1 MAKKNEA
8 KIKFTAET
16 GGFNDSIKK
25 ANQQMSELRAELK
38 LNETQMKTT
47 GETVE
52 GLERKHKILSD
63 QLQASH
69 DKTEALNQKVN
80 KAIEIYGENSDEVSK
95 LRTQLLNAQTAEEKI
110 KQSIQACNDELDA
123 QRKASEAVEDA
134 HESLTDKI
142 KRQQSELDGLKN
154 DYAELVASGK
164 GASDEA
170 KNLARSIEDLSGELK
185 DSKKEM
191 SNASKMADEL
201 DKSLEEVDDSAENA
215 GDGFTILGGAVAD
228 LASSAIQG
236 AIGKISEFIGYLADL
251 PQATMELRQD
261 MGTLTTAFDN
271 VGMSTD
277 TAKETWKELYAV
289 FGEDDRAV
297 ETANHIARMADSQED
312 LNDWVTITTGVW
324 ATYQDSLPVEGL
336 AEASAETAKT
346 GTVTGNLAD
355 ALNWSSEASQMF
367 AKYMSDDVVTAE
379 DAFNVALSECTT
391 EQERQ
396 QLITETL
403 TKLYG
408 ESADTYRETTSAQ
421 MEAKEATAEH
431 ILAEANL
438 ATAIEPVTT
447 KFNEMK
453 ASILTG
459 ILPAVEKFS
468 GIMLDALD
476 WMQEHPVLMKSI
488 AVTVGVLATA
498 LGILTGVVLAYTI
511 AQWAMNSA
519 ILANPITW
527 VVMGIIAVIA
537 VLAGVIVAIVHY
549 WDEIVV
555 AVKNAGAKIVEVW
568 NKFVS
573 WLDSNVIQPI
583 SKFFTEL
590 WDGIV
595 ATTTET
601 WGVIKEFFSGLWTS
615 ISTTATE
622 IWNSILTFFMSI
634 PSWIDVNVIQPIV
647 GFFTGLWIKMQEI
660 WNTIVNV
667 IQVALMFVGSII
679 SGAVQIITLPFMFIW
694 ENCKEY
700 VFQAW
705 EWIKEKVTTGIN
717 FVKDIITNV
726 MTAIKT
732 VFSTIWDA
740 IVTKLTS
747 VFETITLA
755 VSTVWT
761 AISETLS
768 TIWNAISA
776 HISSVLDS
784 IMTVISTAW
793 EAIKTATTTAF
804 EAIKTVASNV
814 WNSIKTTV
822 SSIVDGIK
830 TAISTAWN
838 AVKTTTE
845 TIFNGVKSV
854 ASNVW
859 NSIKTTVS
867 NIVNGVKSTIST
879 AWNTVK
885 STTSNVFNSIK
896 STATSVWNGVKTA
909 ITKPIEEAKEKIK
922 SGIDSI
928 KGFFSGMK
936 LEFPKIKMPHFKI
949 SGSFSLD
956 PPSVPSLGIEWY
968 KDGGILTKPTIFGM
982 HGMNLMAGG
991 EAGAEAILPIDRLEG
1006 YIAGAIEKT
1015 MQVADVQALADA
1027 VEDLANRPIMLNVN
1041 GKNFATATANDTD
1054 NVNGLRSSFKSRGL
1068 VLA

>member
-1 MAKKNEA
+1 MAKNNEA

-16 GGFNDSIKK
+16 GDFNDSIKK
-25 ANQQMSELRAELK
+25 ANQEMSELRAELK
-38 LNETQMKTT
+38 LNEAQMKTT
-47 GETVE
+47 GATVE
-52 GLERKHKILSD
+52 GLEQKHKILSD
-63 QLQASH
+63 QLQASQS
-69 DKTEALNQKVN
+69 KTEALNQKVN
-80 KAIEIYGENSDEVSK
+80 KAVEIYGENSEEVSK

-110 KQSIQACNDELDA
+110 RQSIQACNDELDA
-123 QRKASEAVEDA
+123 QRQASEAVEDA

-170 KNLARSIEDLSGELK
+170 QNLARSIEDLSGELK

-236 AIGKISEFIGYLADL
+236 AIGKISEFVGYLAEL

-277 TAKETWKELYAV
+277 TAKDTWKELYAV

-297 ETANHIARMADSQED
+297 ETANNIARMADSQED

-346 GTVTGNLAD
+346 GTVTGGLAD
-355 ALNWSSEASQMF
+355 ALNWSSEASKMF

-396 QLITETL
+396 ALITDTL

-408 ESADTYRETTSAQ
+408 SSADTYRETTSAQ
-421 MEAKEATAEH
+421 MEAKEATAEN

-438 ATAIEPVTT
+438 ADAIEPVTT

-453 ASILTG
+453 TSILNG

-468 GIMLDALD
+468 GVMIDALD

-555 AVKNAGAKIVEVW
+555 AVKNAGASIMSALQTAWDWMTSLFGTLGTWV
-568 NKFVS
+568 NT
-573 WLDSNVIQPI
+573 NVIQPV
-583 SKFFTEL
+583 
-590 WDGIV
+590 V
-595 ATTTET
+595 A
-601 WGVIKEFFSGLWTS
+601 
-615 ISTTATE
+615 
-622 IWNSILTFFMSI
+622 
-634 PSWIDVNVIQPIV
+634 
-647 GFFTGLWIKMQEI
+647 FFTGLWTKLQEI

-667 IQVALMFVGSII
+667 VSIAFQLIASII
-679 SGAVQIITLPFMFIW
+679 TGAIQIITLPFMFIW

-705 EWIKEKVTTGIN
+705 EWIKEKVTAGIN
-717 FVKDIITNV
+717 AMKDVISSVMNV
-726 MTAIKT
+726 VSSIFTT
-732 VFSTIWDA
+732 V
-740 IVTKLTS
+740 
-747 VFETITLA
+747 
-755 VSTVWT
+755 
-761 AISETLS
+761 
-768 TIWNAISA
+768 WNAIKNA
-776 HISSVLDS
+776 LAPIL
-784 IMTVISTAW
+784 
-793 EAIKTATTTAF
+793 E
-804 EAIKTVASNV
+804 
-814 WNSIKTTV
+814 
-822 SSIVDGIK
+822 GIK
-830 TAISTAWN
+830 SAVSTAWN
-838 AVKTTTE
+838 AVKTATE
-845 TIFNGVKSV
+845 AVFNGIKSV
-854 ASNVW
+854 ASSVW
-859 NSIKTTVS
+859 NGIKTTVTG
-867 NIVNGVKSTIST
+867 VVDGVKTAVSG

-885 STTSNVFNSIK
+885 STTSSVFNGIK
-896 STATSVWNGVKTA
+896 STASSIWTGIKNA
-909 ITKPIEEAKEKIK
+909 ITKPIEEAKTKIK
-922 SGIDSI
+922 GIVDTI
-928 KGFFSGMK
+928 KGFFTGMK
-936 LEFPKIKMPHFKI
+936 LDFPKVKMPHFSISPSGWKI
-949 SGSFSLD
+949 GDLLEGSI
-956 PPSVPSLGIEWY
+956 PKLGIEWY
-968 KDGGILTKPTIFGM
+968 KDGGIFTKPTIFNTPYGLK
-982 HGMNLMAGG
+982 GVG
-991 EAGAEAILPIDRLEG
+991 EAGAEAVLPIDKLEG
-1006 YIAGAIEKT
+1006 YIAGTIERH

>member
-1 MAKKNEA
+1 MAKNEA
-8 KIKFTAET
+8 KIKFSAET

-25 ANQQMSELRAELK
+25 SNQQMSELRAELK

-47 GETVE
+47 GATVE
-52 GLERKHKILSD
+52 GLEQKHKILSN

-123 QRKASEAVEDA
+123 QRQASEAVEDA

-164 GASDEA
+164 GATDEA
-170 KNLARSIEDLSGELK
+170 QNLARSIEDLSGELK

-236 AIGKISEFIGYLADL
+236 AIGKISEFMGYLADL
-251 PQATMELRQD
+251 PSATMELRQD
-261 MGTLTTAFDN
+261 MGTLTTAFDDM
-271 VGMSTD
+271 GMSTD
-277 TAKETWKELYAV
+277 TAKNTWKELYAV

-297 ETANHIARMADSQED
+297 ETANHIARMSDNQKD
-312 LNDWVTITTGVW
+312 LNDWVTISTGI
-324 ATYQDSLPVEGL
+324 YGRFQDSLDPAAL
-336 AEASAETAKT
+336 AESAVETRNV
-346 GTVTGNLAD
+346 GTVTGALAD

-396 QLITETL
+396 ALITDTL

-408 ESADTYRETTSAQ
+408 DSADTYRETTSAQ
-421 MEAKEATAEH
+421 MEAKEATAEN

-453 ASILTG
+453 TSILTG
-459 ILPAVEKFS
+459 VLPAVEKFS

-498 LGILTGVVLAYTI
+498 LGILTGVVIGYTI

-519 ILANPITW
+519 ILANPLTW
-527 VVMGIIAVIA
+527 VIMGIIAVVA

-555 AVKNAGAKIVEVW
+555 AVKNAGASIMSALQTAWDWMTSLFGTLGTWV
-568 NKFVS
+568 
-573 WLDSNVIQPI
+573 DTNVIQPV
-583 SKFFTEL
+583 
-590 WDGIV
+590 V
-595 ATTTET
+595 A
-601 WGVIKEFFSGLWTS
+601 
-615 ISTTATE
+615 
-622 IWNSILTFFMSI
+622 
-634 PSWIDVNVIQPIV
+634 
-647 GFFTGLWIKMQEI
+647 FFTGLWTKLQEI

-667 IQVALMFVGSII
+667 VQVAFMLIGSVIN
-679 SGAVQIITLPFMFIW
+679 GAIQIITLPFMFIW

-705 EWIKEKVTTGIN
+705 EWIKSTVSTAIN
-717 FVKDIITNV
+717 AVKD
-726 MTAIKT
+726 
-732 VFSTIWDA
+732 TISNIMA
-740 IVTKLTS
+740 VISS
-747 VFETITLA
+747 VFTTVWSAMQNALAPILEGIKSA
-755 VSTVWT
+755 VST
-761 AISETLS
+761 A
-768 TIWNAISA
+768 WNA
-776 HISSVLDS
+776 V
-784 IMTVISTAW
+784 
-793 EAIKTATTTAF
+793 KTATESVFNAV
-804 EAIKTVASNV
+804 KSVASSV
-814 WNSIKTTV
+814 WNGIKTTV
-822 SSIVDGIK
+822 TSVVNGVK

-838 AVKTTTE
+838 AVKTTTSSV
-845 TIFNGVKSV
+845 FNG
-854 ASNVW
+854 
-859 NSIKTTVS
+859 
-867 NIVNGVKSTIST
+867 
-879 AWNTVK
+879 
-885 STTSNVFNSIK
+885 IK
-896 STATSVWNGVKTA
+896 STATSVWNGIKTA
-909 ITKPIEEAKEKIK
+909 ITKPIEDAKTKIK
-922 SGIDSI
+922 GIIDTI

-949 SGSFSLD
+949 TGSFSLD
-956 PPSVPSLGIEWY
+956 PPSVPKLGIEWY

-982 HGMNLMAGG
+982 NGMNLMAGG

-1027 VEDLANRPIMLNVN
+1027 VEDLANRPILLNVN

>member
-1 MAKKNEA
+1 MAKNEA
-8 KIKFTAET
+8 KIKFSAET

-25 ANQQMSELRAELK
+25 SNQQMSELRAELK

-47 GETVE
+47 GATVE
-52 GLERKHKILSD
+52 GLEQKHKILSN

-110 KQSIQACNDELDA
+110 RQSIQACNDELDA
-123 QRKASEAVEDA
+123 QRQASEAVEDA

-170 KNLARSIEDLSGELK
+170 QELARSIEDLSGELK

-236 AIGKISEFIGYLADL
+236 AIGKISEFIGYLAEL
-251 PQATMELRQD
+251 PSATMELRQD

-277 TAKETWKELYAV
+277 TAKDTWKELYAV

-297 ETANHIARMADSQED
+297 ETANNIARMADSQKD

-346 GTVTGNLAD
+346 GTVTGGLAD

-396 QLITETL
+396 ALITDTL

-408 ESADTYRETTSAQ
+408 SSADTYRETTSAQ

-453 ASILTG
+453 TSILTG
-459 ILPAVEKFS
+459 VLPAVESFS
-468 GIMLDALD
+468 GVMLGALD

-519 ILANPITW
+519 ILANPLTW
-527 VVMGIIAVIA
+527 TIMGIIAVVA

-555 AVKNAGAKIVEVW
+555 AVKNAGASIMSALQTAWDWMTSLFGTLGTWV
-568 NKFVS
+568 
-573 WLDSNVIQPI
+573 DTNVIQP
-583 SKFFTEL
+583 
-590 WDGIV
+590 V
-595 ATTTET
+595 
-601 WGVIKEFFSGLWTS
+601 
-615 ISTTATE
+615 
-622 IWNSILTFFMSI
+622 
-634 PSWIDVNVIQPIV
+634 V
-647 GFFTGLWIKMQEI
+647 GFFTGLWTKLQEI

-667 IQVALMFVGSII
+667 VQVAFMLIGSII
-679 SGAVQIITLPFMFIW
+679 NGAIQIITLPFMFIW

-705 EWIKEKVTTGIN
+705 EWIKEKVTAGIN
-717 FVKDIITNV
+717 AVKDIVSSV
-726 MTAIKT
+726 MNA
-732 VFSTIWDA
+732 VA
-740 IVTKLTS
+740 S
-747 VFETITLA
+747 VFT
-755 VSTVWT
+755 T
-761 AISETLS
+761 A
-768 TIWNAISA
+768 WNAIKNA
-776 HISSVLDS
+776 LAPIL
-784 IMTVISTAW
+784 
-793 EAIKTATTTAF
+793 E
-804 EAIKTVASNV
+804 
-814 WNSIKTTV
+814 
-822 SSIVDGIK
+822 GIK
-830 TAISTAWN
+830 SAVSTAWN
-838 AVKTTTE
+838 AVKTATE
-845 TIFNGVKSV
+845 TVFNGIKSV
-854 ASNVW
+854 ASSVW
-859 NSIKTTVS
+859 NGIKTSVSSVVNGIKTTVS
-867 NIVNGVKSTIST
+867 G

-885 STTSNVFNSIK
+885 STTSNVFNGIK
-896 STATSVWNGVKTA
+896 STATSVWNGIKTA
-909 ITKPIEEAKEKIK
+909 ITKPIEEAKTKIK
-922 SGIDSI
+922 GGIDSI

-949 SGSFSLD
+949 TGSFSLD
-956 PPSVPSLGIEWY
+956 PPSVPKLGLEWY
-968 KDGGILTKPTIFGM
+968 KNGGILTKPTIFGM
-982 HGMNLMAGG
+982 HGLNLMAGG

-1027 VEDLANRPIMLNVN
+1027 IEDLANRPIMLNVN

>member
-16 GGFNDSIKK
+16 GGFNESIKK
-25 ANQQMSELRAELK
+25 ANQEMSELRAELK
-38 LNETQMKTT
+38 LNEAQMKTT

-52 GLERKHKILSD
+52 GLEQKHKILSS

-80 KAIEIYGENSDEVSK
+80 KAVEIYGANSEEVSK
-95 LRTQLLNAQTAEEKI
+95 LKTQLLNAQTAEEKI
-110 KQSIQACNDELDA
+110 KQAIQDCNDELDA
-123 QRKASEAVEDA
+123 QKRASEAVEDA
-134 HESLTDKI
+134 HESLADTI

-154 DYAELVASGK
+154 EYAELVASGE
-164 GASDEA
+164 GATDEA
-170 KNLARSIEDLSGELK
+170 KDLAKAIEDLSGELK
-185 DSKKEM
+185 DNKTEM

-277 TAKETWKELYAV
+277 TATDTWKELYAV

-297 ETANHIARMADSQED
+297 ETANHIARMAESQED

-346 GTVTGNLAD
+346 GTVTGGLAD

-367 AKYMSDDVVTAE
+367 AKYMSEDVVTAE

-396 QLITETL
+396 ALITDTL
-403 TKLYG
+403 TALYG
-408 ESADTYRETTSAQ
+408 DSAEKYRETTSAQ

-453 ASILTG
+453 TAVLTG
-459 ILPAVEKFS
+459 VLPAVEKFS
-468 GIMLDALD
+468 GVMVDALD

-488 AVTVGVLATA
+488 AVAVGIFAGA
-498 LGILTGVVLAYTI
+498 LGILTGVVVAFTV

-527 VVMGIIAVIA
+527 VIMAIIAVIA

-555 AVKNAGAKIVEVW
+555 AVKNAGTAIMTALQTAWDWMTTLFGTLGTWV
-568 NKFVS
+568 NT
-573 WLDSNVIQPI
+573 NVIQPV
-583 SKFFTEL
+583 
-590 WDGIV
+590 V
-595 ATTTET
+595 A
-601 WGVIKEFFSGLWTS
+601 
-615 ISTTATE
+615 
-622 IWNSILTFFMSI
+622 
-634 PSWIDVNVIQPIV
+634 
-647 GFFTGLWIKMQEI
+647 FFTGLWTSLQEI

-667 IQVALMFVGSII
+667 ISIAFQLI
-679 SGAVQIITLPFMFIW
+679 ASIFTAYIQIITLPFMFIW
-694 ENCKEY
+694 ENCKTY

-705 EWIKEKVTTGIN
+705 EWIKSVVSTAIN
-717 FVKDIITNV
+717 AVKETLATV
-726 MTAIKT
+726 MTAI
-732 VFSTIWDA
+732 STA
-740 IVTKLTS
+740 FT
-747 VFETITLA
+747 
-755 VSTVWT
+755 T
-761 AISETLS
+761 A
-768 TIWNAISA
+768 WNAIS
-776 HISSVLDS
+776 
-784 IMTVISTAW
+784 TALAPIL
-793 EAIKTATTTAF
+793 E
-804 EAIKTVASNV
+804 
-814 WNSIKTTV
+814 
-822 SSIVDGIK
+822 GIK
-830 TAISTAWN
+830 SAVSTAWN
-838 AVKTTTE
+838 AVKTATE
-845 TIFNGVKSV
+845 TVFNGIKTL
-854 ASNVW
+854 ASSVW
-859 NSIKTTVS
+859 NGIKTAVTSVVEGVKTTVTS
-867 NIVNGVKSTIST
+867 

-885 STTSNVFNSIK
+885 TTTSNVF
-896 STATSVWNGVKTA
+896 TA
-909 ITKPIEEAKEKIK
+909 IKTTVTSIWTGIKNAITTPIESAKEKI
-922 SGIDSI
+922 SGIIDTI
-928 KGFFSGMK
+928 KGLFSGMK
-936 LEFPKIKMPHFKI
+936 LEFPSIKMPHFSISPSGWKI
-949 SGSFSLD
+949 GDLLEGSI
-956 PPSVPSLGIEWY
+956 PTLGIEWY
-968 KDGGILTKPTIFGM
+968 KDGGIFTKPTIFNTPYGLK
-982 HGMNLMAGG
+982 GVG
-991 EAGAEAILPIDRLEG
+991 EAGAEAVLPIDRLEG
-1006 YIAGAIEKT
+1006 YMAGAIEKT

>member
-25 ANQQMSELRAELK
+25 ANQEMSELRAELK
-38 LNETQMKTT
+38 LNEAQMKTT
-47 GETVE
+47 GATVE
-52 GLERKHKILSD
+52 GLEQKHKILSN
-63 QLQASH
+63 QLQASQ

-110 KQSIQACNDELDA
+110 KQAIQACNDELEA
-123 QRKASEAVEDA
+123 QKNVVEEAEEA

-154 DYAELVASGK
+154 DYAELVASGR

-170 KNLARSIEDLSGELK
+170 QELARSIEELSGDLK
-185 DSKKEM
+185 DNKKNM
-191 SNASKMADEL
+191 SNASKMADEF
-201 DKSLEEVDDSAENA
+201 DRSLEEVDDSADNA
-215 GDGFTILGGAVAD
+215 GDGFTVLKGTIAD

-236 AIGKISEFIGYLADL
+236 AIGKLGEFMGYLAEL
-251 PQATMELRQD
+251 PSATMELRQD

-297 ETANHIARMADSQED
+297 ETANNIARMADSQKD

-346 GTVTGNLAD
+346 GTVTGGLAD

-396 QLITETL
+396 ALITDTL

-408 ESADTYRETTSAQ
+408 KSADTYRETTGAQ
-421 MEAKEATAEH
+421 MEAKEATAEN

-453 ASILTG
+453 TAVLTG
-459 ILPAVEKFS
+459 VLPAVEKFS

-498 LGILTGVVLAYTI
+498 LGILVGVVTAYTI

-527 VVMGIIAVIA
+527 VVMAIIAVIA
-537 VLAGVIVAIVHY
+537 ILAGVIVAIVHY

-555 AVKNAGAKIVEVW
+555 AVKNAGASIMSALQTAW
-568 NKFVS
+568 DWMTSLFGTLAS
-573 WLDSNVIQPI
+573 WVDTNVIQPVV
-583 SKFFTEL
+583 T
-590 WDGIV
+590 
-595 ATTTET
+595 
-601 WGVIKEFFSGLWTS
+601 
-615 ISTTATE
+615 
-622 IWNSILTFFMSI
+622 
-634 PSWIDVNVIQPIV
+634 
-647 GFFTGLWIKMQEI
+647 FFTGLWTKLQEI

-667 IQVALMFVGSII
+667 VQVAFMFIGSII
-679 SGAVQIITLPFMFIW
+679 SGAIQIITLPFMLIW
-694 ENCKEY
+694 ENCKTY
-700 VFQAW
+700 VFEAW
-705 EWIKEKVTTGIN
+705 EWIKEKVTTAIN
-717 FVKDIITNV
+717 AVKEV
-726 MTAIKT
+726 M
-732 VFSTIWDA
+732 
-740 IVTKLTS
+740 
-747 VFETITLA
+747 
-755 VSTVWT
+755 STVMNAIET
-761 AISETLS
+761 AFT
-768 TIWNAISA
+768 TVWNAIKNALSP
-776 HISSVLDS
+776 VL
-784 IMTVISTAW
+784 
-793 EAIKTATTTAF
+793 E
-804 EAIKTVASNV
+804 
-814 WNSIKTTV
+814 
-822 SSIVDGIK
+822 GIK
-830 TAISTAWN
+830 TAVSTAWN
-838 AVKTTTE
+838 AVKTATSTV
-845 TIFNGVKSV
+845 FNAVKSV
-854 ASNVW
+854 ASSVW
-859 NSIKTTVS
+859 NGIKTAVS
-867 NIVNGVKSTIST
+867 NVVNGVKTAVSS

-885 STTSNVFNSIK
+885 SITSSVFNGIK
-896 STATSVWNGVKTA
+896 STATSVWNGIKNA
-909 ITKPIEEAKEKIK
+909 ITKPIEDAKNKIK
-922 SGIDSI
+922 GIIDTI
-928 KGFFSGMK
+928 KGFFSGLK

-949 SGSFSLD
+949 TGSFSLN
-956 PPSVPSLGIEWY
+956 PPSVPKLGIEWY
-968 KDGGILTKPTIFGM
+968 KDGGIFTKPTIFNTPYGLK
-982 HGMNLMAGG
+982 GVG
-991 EAGAEAILPIDRLEG
+991 EAGAEAVLPIDKLEG
-1006 YIAGAIEKT
+1006 YIAGTIERH

>member
-16 GGFNDSIKK
+16 GDFNDSIKK
-25 ANQQMSELRAELK
+25 ANQEMSELRAELK

-47 GETVE
+47 GTTVE
-52 GLERKHKILSD
+52 GLEQKHKILSD

-80 KAIEIYGENSDEVSK
+80 KAIEIYGENSEEVSK

-110 KQSIQACNDELDA
+110 RQSIQACNDELDA
-123 QRKASEAVEDA
+123 QRQASEAVEDA

-170 KNLARSIEDLSGELK
+170 QNLARSIEDLSGELK

-201 DKSLEEVDDSAENA
+201 DKSLEEVDDSAEKA

-277 TAKETWKELYAV
+277 TAKDTWKELYAV

-297 ETANHIARMADSQED
+297 ETANNIARMADSQED

-346 GTVTGNLAD
+346 GTVTGGLAD
-355 ALNWSSEASQMF
+355 ALNWSSEASKMF

-396 QLITETL
+396 ALITDTL

-408 ESADTYRETTSAQ
+408 SSADTYRETTSAQ
-421 MEAKEATAEH
+421 MEAKEATAEQ

-453 ASILTG
+453 TSILTG
-459 ILPAVEKFS
+459 VLPAVEKFS

-555 AVKNAGAKIVEVW
+555 AVKNAGTAIMTALQTAWDWMTSLFGTLGTWV
-568 NKFVS
+568 NT
-573 WLDSNVIQPI
+573 NVIQPV
-583 SKFFTEL
+583 
-590 WDGIV
+590 V
-595 ATTTET
+595 A
-601 WGVIKEFFSGLWTS
+601 
-615 ISTTATE
+615 
-622 IWNSILTFFMSI
+622 
-634 PSWIDVNVIQPIV
+634 
-647 GFFTGLWIKMQEI
+647 FFTGLWTKLQEI

-667 IQVALMFVGSII
+667 VSIAFQLIASII
-679 SGAVQIITLPFMFIW
+679 TGAIQIITLPFMFIW

-705 EWIKEKVTTGIN
+705 EWIKSVVSTGIN
-717 FVKDIITNV
+717 AMKDVISSVMNV
-726 MTAIKT
+726 VSSIFTTVWNAIKNALAPILEGIK
-732 VFSTIWDA
+732 S
-740 IVTKLTS
+740 
-747 VFETITLA
+747 A
-755 VSTVWT
+755 VST
-761 AISETLS
+761 A
-768 TIWNAISA
+768 WNA
-776 HISSVLDS
+776 V
-784 IMTVISTAW
+784 
-793 EAIKTATTTAF
+793 KTAT
-804 EAIKTVASNV
+804 EAVFNGIKSVASSV

-822 SSIVDGIK
+822 TGVVDGVK
-830 TAISTAWN
+830 TA
-838 AVKTTTE
+838 
-845 TIFNGVKSV
+845 
-854 ASNVW
+854 
-859 NSIKTTVS
+859 VS
-867 NIVNGVKSTIST
+867 G

-885 STTSNVFNSIK
+885 STTSSVFNGIK
-896 STATSVWNGVKTA
+896 STASSIWTGIKNA
-909 ITKPIEEAKEKIK
+909 ITKPIEEAKTKIK
-922 SGIDSI
+922 GIVDTI
-928 KGFFSGMK
+928 KGFFTGMK
-936 LEFPKIKMPHFKI
+936 LDFPKVKMPHFSISPSGWKI
-949 SGSFSLD
+949 GDLLEGSI
-956 PPSVPSLGIEWY
+956 PKLGIEWY
-968 KDGGILTKPTIFGM
+968 KDGGIFTKPTIFNTPYGLK
-982 HGMNLMAGG
+982 GVG
-991 EAGAEAILPIDRLEG
+991 EAGAEAVLPIDKLEG
-1006 YIAGAIEKT
+1006 YIAGTIERH

-1027 VEDLANRPIMLNVN
+1027 VEDLANRPILLNVN

>member
-16 GGFNDSIKK
+16 GDFNDSIKK
-25 ANQQMSELRAELK
+25 ANQEMSELRAELK
-38 LNETQMKTT
+38 LNEAQMKTT
-47 GETVE
+47 GATVE
-52 GLERKHKILSD
+52 GLEQKHKILSD

-80 KAIEIYGENSDEVSK
+80 KAVEIYGENSEEVSK

-110 KQSIQACNDELDA
+110 KQAIQACNDELDA

-170 KNLARSIEDLSGELK
+170 QNLARSIEDLSGELK

-201 DKSLEEVDDSAENA
+201 DKSLEEVDDSAEQA

-236 AIGKISEFIGYLADL
+236 AIGKISEFVGYLADL

-277 TAKETWKELYAV
+277 TAKDTWKELYAV

-297 ETANHIARMADSQED
+297 ETANHIARMAKSQED
-312 LNDWVTITTGVW
+312 LNDWVTITTGVF

-346 GTVTGNLAD
+346 GTVTGGLAD

-396 QLITETL
+396 ALITDTL

-408 ESADTYRETTSAQ
+408 SSADTYRETTSAQ
-421 MEAKEATAEH
+421 MEAKEATAEQ

-453 ASILTG
+453 TTILTG
-459 ILPAVEKFS
+459 IMPAVEKFS
-468 GIMLDALD
+468 GVMVSALD

-555 AVKNAGAKIVEVW
+555 AVQNAGAKIVSALQIAW
-568 NKFVS
+568 DWMTSLFSSLGS
-573 WLDSNVIQPI
+573 WVDTNVIQPVV
-583 SKFFTEL
+583 S
-590 WDGIV
+590 
-595 ATTTET
+595 
-601 WGVIKEFFSGLWTS
+601 
-615 ISTTATE
+615 
-622 IWNSILTFFMSI
+622 
-634 PSWIDVNVIQPIV
+634 
-647 GFFTGLWIKMQEI
+647 FFTGLWTKLQEI
-660 WNTIVNV
+660 WSTIVNV
-667 IQVALMFVGSII
+667 VSIAFQLIASII
-679 SGAVQIITLPFMFIW
+679 TAYIQIVTLPFMFIW

-700 VFQAW
+700 VFQAF
-705 EWIKEKVTTGIN
+705 EWIKEKISLAVEFIKSLVSAGFGLIR
-717 FVKDIITNV
+717 DYIITPIQN
-726 MTAIKT
+726 MYQR
-732 VFSTIWDA
+732 
-740 IVTKLTS
+740 
-747 VFETITLA
+747 A
-755 VSTVWT
+755 VEIFNSLKS
-761 AISETLS
+761 AISERITL
-768 TIWNAISA
+768 IRESA
-776 HISSVLDS
+776 VL
-784 IMTVISTAW
+784 
-793 EAIKTATTTAF
+793 
-804 EAIKTVASNV
+804 
-814 WNSIKTTV
+814 
-822 SSIVDGIK
+822 
-830 TAISTAWN
+830 
-838 AVKTTTE
+838 
-845 TIFNGVKSV
+845 IFNSLKES
-854 ASNVW
+854 AT
-859 NSIKTTVS
+859 SI
-867 NIVNGVKSTIST
+867 
-879 AWNTVK
+879 
-885 STTSNVFNSIK
+885 FNSIK
-896 STATSVWNGVKTA
+896 EKIVTPIQNAKESAVSAIENLKSNVESKIQTMRNKVSEIFLSVKEK
-909 ITKPIEEAKEKIK
+909 ITKPIEEAKTKIK
-922 SGIDSI
+922 GIVDTI

-936 LEFPKIKMPHFKI
+936 LDFPKIKMPHFSIKPSGWKI
-949 SGSFSLD
+949 GDLLEGSI
-956 PPSVPSLGIEWY
+956 PSLGIEWY
-968 KDGGILTKPTIFGM
+968 KDGGIFTKPTIFNTPYGLK
-982 HGMNLMAGG
+982 GVG
-991 EAGAEAILPIDRLEG
+991 EAGAEAVLPIDKLEG
-1006 YIAGAIEKT
+1006 YIAGTIERH

>member
-16 GGFNDSIKK
+16 GDFNDSIKK
-25 ANQQMSELRAELK
+25 ANQEMSELRAELK
-38 LNETQMKTT
+38 LNEAQMKTT
-47 GETVE
+47 GATVE
-52 GLERKHKILSD
+52 GLEQKHKILSD
-63 QLQASH
+63 QLQASQS
-69 DKTEALNQKVN
+69 KTEALNQKVN
-80 KAIEIYGENSDEVSK
+80 KAIEIYGENSEEVSK

-110 KQSIQACNDELDA
+110 RQSIQACNDELDA
-123 QRKASEAVEDA
+123 QKSASEEVESA
-134 HESLTDKI
+134 TQKLTRTI
-142 KRQQSELDGLKN
+142 EEQQSKLDGLK
-154 DYAELVASGK
+154 DEYVDAVLQYGK
-164 GASDEA
+164 NSKEA
-170 KNLARSIEDLSGELK
+170 KDLAKEIKNLSGEL
-185 DSKKEM
+185 DESKTEM
-191 SNASKMADEL
+191 AQATSKADKL
-201 DKSLEEVDDSAENA
+201 DKSLKDAGDSAEDA

-236 AIGKISEFIGYLADL
+236 AIGKISEFVGYLADL

-271 VGMSTD
+271 VGMSTE
-277 TAKETWKELYAV
+277 TAKDTWKELYAV

-297 ETANHIARMADSQED
+297 ETATHIARMADSQED

-324 ATYQDSLPVEGL
+324 ATYMDSLPVEGL

-346 GTVTGNLAD
+346 GTVTGGLAD

-396 QLITETL
+396 ALITDTL

-408 ESADTYRETTSAQ
+408 SSADTYRETTSAQ

-453 ASILTG
+453 TSILNG
-459 ILPAVEKFS
+459 IMPAVEKFS
-468 GIMLDALD
+468 GVMLDALE

-488 AVTVGVLATA
+488 AVTVGVLASA

-549 WDEIVV
+549 WDDIVV
-555 AVKNAGAKIVEVW
+555 AVKNAGTAIMSALQTAWDWMTSLFGTLGTWV
-568 NKFVS
+568 
-573 WLDSNVIQPI
+573 DTNVIQPVV
-583 SKFFTEL
+583 S
-590 WDGIV
+590 
-595 ATTTET
+595 
-601 WGVIKEFFSGLWTS
+601 
-615 ISTTATE
+615 
-622 IWNSILTFFMSI
+622 
-634 PSWIDVNVIQPIV
+634 
-647 GFFTGLWIKMQEI
+647 FFTGLWTKLQEI

-667 IQVALMFVGSII
+667 VQVAFMLIGSII
-679 SGAVQIITLPFMFIW
+679 TGAIEIITLPFMFIW

-705 EWIKEKVTTGIN
+705 EWIKEKVTAGIN
-717 FVKDIITNV
+717 AVKDVVSNV
-726 MTAIKT
+726 MNA
-732 VFSTIWDA
+732 VA
-740 IVTKLTS
+740 S
-747 VFETITLA
+747 VFIAVWNSIINTLAPILESIKSA
-755 VSTVWT
+755 VST
-761 AISETLS
+761 A
-768 TIWNAISA
+768 WNA
-776 HISSVLDS
+776 V
-784 IMTVISTAW
+784 
-793 EAIKTATTTAF
+793 KTAT
-804 EAIKTVASNV
+804 EAVFNAVKSVASSV

-822 SSIVDGIK
+822 TSIV
-830 TAISTAWN
+830 
-838 AVKTTTE
+838 E
-845 TIFNGVKSV
+845 
-854 ASNVW
+854 
-859 NSIKTTVS
+859 
-867 NIVNGVKSTIST
+867 GVKSTIST
-879 AWNTVK
+879 AWNAVK
-885 STTSNVFNSIK
+885 STTSSVFNGIK
-896 STATSVWNGVKTA
+896 STATSVWNGIKTA
-909 ITKPIEEAKEKIK
+909 ITKPIEEAKTKIK
-922 SGIDSI
+922 GIIDTI
-928 KGFFSGMK
+928 KGFFSGLK

-949 SGSFSLD
+949 TGSFSLD
-956 PPSVPSLGIEWY
+956 PPSVPKLGIEWY

-982 HGMNLMAGG
+982 NGMNLMAGG

-1027 VEDLANRPIMLNVN
+1027 VEELASRPILLNVN

-1054 NVNGLRSSFKSRGL
+1054 EVNGLRSSFKNRGL